1 MHRKGG
7 VHHKGRAHGLGP
19 WQGTASPK
27 LNRPPSSQ
35 DGGLALQRLVV
46 SPTVTSSF
54 GAARQTVSLAP
65 KWQSLLLLCLA
76 LLC

>member
-1 MHRKGG
+1 MGCTVKVESMDL
-7 VHHKGRAHGLGP
+7 VHGRRRRHQS
-19 WQGTASPK
+19 WK
-27 LNRPPSSQ
+27 RPPFSQ

-54 GAARQTVSLAP
+54 GAERQTVSLAP